1 MEKFLPALQ
10 KCALFAGMTAEEICD
25 MLMCM
30 GAKVQLF
37 SRGSIILQEGDAADR
52 VGVVLSGSAQVER
65 ADYQGNRSIMTRL
78 LPGQLF
84 AEAFACAGVGQLP
97 VSVRALEDTHAVLIA
112 AERIIHTCGK
122 NCGFHTQL
130 VYNLMRVLAV
140 KNLLCQQKIEV
151 TSQRTTREKLLSYL
165 AICAK
170 NAGSRRFSIPFDRQ
184 ALADYLA
191 VDRSGLSSEIG
202 KLRREGILKCEKNQ
216 FELLQ

>member
-1 MEKFLPALQ
+1 MEKFLPVLQ
-10 KCALFAGMTAEEICD
+10 KCALFADMRADEILD
-25 MLMCM
+25 ILLCM

-37 SRGSIILQEGDAADR
+37 GRSSVILREGEAADR
-52 VGVVLSGSAQVER
+52 VGVVLSGSVQVER
-65 ADYQGNRSIMTRL
+65 TDYLGNRSIMTRL
-78 LPGQLF
+78 MPGQMF
-84 AEAFACAGVGQLP
+84 AEAFACAGVAQLP
-97 VSVRALEDTHAVLIA
+97 VSVRALEDAHVVLIE

-122 NCGFHTQL
+122 SCGFHAQL

-170 NAGSRRFSIPFDRQ
+170 SAGSSCFSIPFDRQ

-191 VDRSGLSSEIG
+191 VDRSGLSAEIS
-202 KLRREGILKCEKNQ
+202 KLRREGILKCEKNR
-216 FELLQ
+216 FELL